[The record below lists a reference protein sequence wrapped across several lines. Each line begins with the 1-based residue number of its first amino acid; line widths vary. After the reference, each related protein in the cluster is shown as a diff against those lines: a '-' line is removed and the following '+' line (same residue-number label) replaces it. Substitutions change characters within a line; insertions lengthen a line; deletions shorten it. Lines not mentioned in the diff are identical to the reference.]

1 MHNLSQSKN
10 QYLLIFMEDVNYY
23 IKIFIAII
31 VLVNPMEGIPLFLSK
46 TSGLTN
52 KEKIPIIRKTSIS
65 VFIILIV
72 ALFLGRYLLEFFGI
86 GIPAFTLAG
95 GVIIFLI
102 SLEMVLGKSNSGDK
116 VTPNDPNENPLN
128 IAVVPLAIPLL
139 AGPGP
144 ISSVILYGSKSKG
157 IEGDLILAGIVFLV
171 AVAVGASLNAA
182 SRMNK
187 FLGETGINVLTKV
200 TGLLIAA
207 IAVQLIF
214 SGLDQM
220 IPSLSK

>member
-1 MHNLSQSKN
+1 
-10 QYLLIFMEDVNYY
+10 MENVSYY

-46 TSGLTN
+46 TSGLTT
-52 KEKIPIIRKTSIS
+52 KEKIPIIRKTAVS

-102 SLEMVLGKSNSGDK
+102 SLEMVLGKSTSGDK
-116 VTPNDPNENPLN
+116 NSPNDPNENPLN

-144 ISSVILYGSKSKG
+144 ISSVILYGSKSNG
-157 IEGDLILAGIVFLV
+157 LEGDLILAGIVFLV
-171 AVAVGASLNAA
+171 AVGVAVSLNAA

-220 IPSLSK
+220 SPALTK

>member
-1 MHNLSQSKN
+1 
-10 QYLLIFMEDVNYY
+10 MEDVNYY

-46 TSGLTN
+46 TSGLSN
-52 KEKIPIIRKTSIS
+52 KEKVPIIRKTSFA
-65 VFIILIV
+65 VFTILIIS
-72 ALFLGRYLLEFFGI
+72 LYLGRYLLEFFGI

-102 SLEMVLGKSNSGDK
+102 SLEMVLGKSTSGDK
-116 VTPNDPNENPLN
+116 NTPVDPDENPLN

-144 ISSVILYGSKSKG
+144 ISSVILYGSKSSGLK
-157 IEGDLILAGIVFLV
+157 GDLILTGIVFLV
-171 AVAVGASLNAA
+171 AVGVAVSLNAA
-182 SRMNK
+182 SRMDR
-187 FLGETGINVLTKV
+187 FLGKTGINVLTKV

-220 IPSLSK
+220 TPALTK